1 MCDYII
7 VIAERKEPAM
17 TVCKKHIESRIQEL
31 EEKLANVSQEQIEA
45 SQRDVSRWQEMLDV
59 LINKEITEEE
69 KAEIKKE
76 WEQMD
81 HETAMLYGE
90 LQNFRETLA
99 TPLMKAFTKFIMSD
113 QPTLISPAGYHPDEK
128 VFVQTKIAVHF
139 NDRTP
144 YVAHDGPLYIHE
156 VNGFVQV

>member
-1 MCDYII
+1 MN
-7 VIAERKEPAM
+7 
-17 TVCKKHIESRIQEL
+17 VCKKKIENRIKEL
-31 EEKLANVSQEQIEA
+31 EEKLSGVSQEQIEA
-45 SQRDVSRWQEMLDV
+45 SQRDVLRWQELLDDV
-59 LINKEITEEE
+59 LNRELTEEE

-81 HETAMLYGE
+81 RETAMLYGE
-90 LQNFRETLA
+90 LQNFRETLE

-128 VFVQTKIAVHF
+128 VYVQTKIAVHF

-144 YVAHDGPLYIHE
+144 YVVHDGPLYIHE
-156 VNGFVQV
+156 VNGFVQA

>member
-1 MCDYII
+1 MID
-7 VIAERKEPAM
+7 IAEREEPAM
-17 TVCKKHIESRIQEL
+17 NVCKKKIEDRIKEL
-31 EEKLANVSQEQIEA
+31 EEKLSGVSQEQIEA
-45 SQRDVSRWQEMLDV
+45 SQRDVLRWQELLDDV
-59 LINKEITEEE
+59 LNRELTEEE

-81 HETAMLYGE
+81 RETAVLYGE
-90 LQNFRETLA
+90 LQNFRETLE

-128 VFVQTKIAVHF
+128 VYVQTKIAVHF

-144 YVAHDGPLYIHE
+144 YVVHDGPLYIHE
-156 VNGFVQV
+156 VNGFVQA

>member
-1 MCDYII
+1 MN
-7 VIAERKEPAM
+7 
-17 TVCKKHIESRIQEL
+17 VCKKKIENRIKEL
-31 EEKLANVSQEQIEA
+31 EEKLSGVSQEQIEA
-45 SQRDVSRWQEMLDV
+45 SQRDVLRWQELLDD
-59 LINKEITEEE
+59 LLNRELTEEE

-81 HETAMLYGE
+81 RETAVLYGE
-90 LQNFRETLA
+90 LQNFRETLE

-128 VFVQTKIAVHF
+128 VYVQTKIAVHF

-144 YVAHDGPLYIHE
+144 YVVHDGPLYIHE
-156 VNGFVQV
+156 VNGFVQA

>member
-1 MCDYII
+1 MN
-7 VIAERKEPAM
+7 
-17 TVCKKHIESRIQEL
+17 VCKKKIEDRIKEL
-31 EEKLANVSQEQIEA
+31 EEKLSGVSQEQIEA
-45 SQRDVSRWQEMLDV
+45 SQRDVLRWQELLDDV
-59 LINKEITEEE
+59 LNRELTEEE

-81 HETAMLYGE
+81 RETAVLYGE
-90 LQNFRETLA
+90 LQNFRETLE

-128 VFVQTKIAVHF
+128 VYVQTKIAVHF

-144 YVAHDGPLYIHE
+144 YVVHDGPLYIHE
-156 VNGFVQV
+156 VNGFVQA

>member
-1 MCDYII
+1 MN
-7 VIAERKEPAM
+7 
-17 TVCKKHIESRIQEL
+17 VCKKKIENRIKEL

-45 SQRDVSRWQEMLDV
+45 SQRDILRWQEMLDD
-59 LINKEITEEE
+59 LLNRELTEEE

-76 WEQMD
+76 WEKMD
-81 HETAMLYGE
+81 RETAVLYSE
-90 LQNFRETLA
+90 LQNFRETLE

-144 YVAHDGPLYIHE
+144 YVVHDGPLYIHE
-156 VNGFVQV
+156 VNGFVQA

>member
-1 MCDYII
+1 MN
-7 VIAERKEPAM
+7 
-17 TVCKKHIESRIQEL
+17 VCKQKIENRIKEL
-31 EEKLANVSQEQIEA
+31 EEKLSGVSQEQIEA
-45 SQRDVSRWQEMLDV
+45 SQRDVLRWQELLDD
-59 LINKEITEEE
+59 LLNRELTEEE

-81 HETAMLYGE
+81 RETAVLYGE
-90 LQNFRETLA
+90 LQNFRETLE

-128 VFVQTKIAVHF
+128 VYVQTKIAVHF

-144 YVAHDGPLYIHE
+144 YVVHDGPLYIHE
-156 VNGFVQV
+156 VNGFVQA

>member
-1 MCDYII
+1 
-7 VIAERKEPAM
+7 
-17 TVCKKHIESRIQEL
+17 L
-31 EEKLANVSQEQIEA
+31 
-45 SQRDVSRWQEMLDV
+45 RWQELLDD
-59 LINKEITEEE
+59 LLNRELTEEE

-81 HETAMLYGE
+81 RETAVLYGE
-90 LQNFRETLA
+90 LQNFRETLE

>member
-1 MCDYII
+1 MN
-7 VIAERKEPAM
+7 VG
-17 TVCKKHIESRIQEL
+17 KKKIENRIKEL
-31 EEKLANVSQEQIEA
+31 EEKLSGVSQEQIEA
-45 SQRDVSRWQEMLDV
+45 SQRDVLRWQELLDD
-59 LINKEITEEE
+59 LLNRELTEEE

-81 HETAMLYGE
+81 RETAVLYGE
-90 LQNFRETLA
+90 LQNFRETLE

>member
-1 MCDYII
+1 MN
-7 VIAERKEPAM
+7 
-17 TVCKKHIESRIQEL
+17 VCKKKIESRIKEL
-31 EEKLANVSQEQIEA
+31 EEKLSGVSQEQIEA
-45 SQRDVSRWQEMLDV
+45 SQRDVLRWQELLDD
-59 LINKEITEEE
+59 LLNRETTEEE

-81 HETAMLYGE
+81 RETAVLYGE
-90 LQNFRETLA
+90 LQNFRETLE

-128 VFVQTKIAVHF
+128 VYVQTKIAVHF
-139 NDRTP
+139 NDRKP

-156 VNGFVQV
+156 VNGFVQA